1 MMSTSDAAL
10 TLDLPGSPAPAPDS
24 LSDDPRNELR
34 WGAGV
39 AVAFFV
45 LFLGWAAVTR
55 LDAGAY
61 AHGVIAVAG
70 NRQSVQH
77 REGGTISAIHVTEG
91 QTVVRD
97 QILVE
102 IAAGDLRANERAMT
116 SEVFTLLAQRA
127 RLDAERRQAPG
138 FAAPAEFVRLAPED
152 QALAAEAMTLQR
164 QQFDARRNAIAA
176 QRGVLGQ
183 RVGQLTEQITG
194 FQRQLDANSEQQRLI
209 GEELD
214 GMRKLAAQGYAP
226 VNRVRALE
234 RNEAALAGE
243 DGSFRAQIARSG
255 EAIGE
260 TRMQLLS
267 LDRQMIEEVTS
278 QLRDVEVR
286 LDELQPKLS
295 ALRQQLD
302 RATVRA
308 PAGGKVVGLKVF
320 TVGGV
325 VGPGEMLMEIV
336 PQDRALVIQANVAP
350 NDADDLKVGQET
362 QIRFTSLHERDLPIL
377 KGVLT
382 ELSADSFV
390 DEKTGQ
396 RSFRAEISVPPSQ
409 LERIRQVRGP
419 RTGLQAG
426 LPVEVLVPLRKR
438 TALDY
443 LLEPLLQTFWR
454 SGREH

>member
-1 MMSTSDAAL
+1 MSQ
-10 TLDLPGSPAPAPDS
+10 PDS
-24 LSDDPRNELR
+24 PEPDPPAVPGTGSDTLGDDPRGELR
-34 WGAGV
+34 WGVAV

-77 REGGTISAIHVTEG
+77 REGGVISAIHVVDG
-91 QTVVRD
+91 QTVAKG

-102 IAAGDLRANERAMT
+102 IAAGDLRANERAAT

-127 RLDAERRQAPG
+127 RLDAERRHAG
-138 FAAPAEFVRLAPED
+138 TFAAPVEFSRLPPED
-152 QALAAEAMTLQR
+152 QSLAVEAMTLQR
-164 QQFDARRNAIAA
+164 QQFDARRSALEA
-176 QRGVLGQ
+176 QRGVLDQ
-183 RVGQLTEQITG
+183 RVSQLAEQATG
-194 FQRQLDANSEQQRLI
+194 LQRQLDANAEQQRLI

-234 RNEAALAGE
+234 RNQAALAGE

-267 LDRQMIEEVTS
+267 LDRQMVEEVTG

-308 PAGGKVVGLKVF
+308 PASGKVVALKVF

-325 VGPGEMLMEIV
+325 VGPGDVLMEIV
-336 PQDRALVIQANVAP
+336 PQDRALVIQANVSP
-350 NDADDLKVGQET
+350 NDADDLRVGQQT
-362 QIRFTSLHERDLPIL
+362 QIRFPSLHERDLPIL
-377 KGVLT
+377 MGRLT

-390 DEKTGQ
+390 DEKSGQ
-396 RSFRAEISVPPSQ
+396 RYFRAEISVPPSE
-409 LERIRQVRGP
+409 LERIRKVRGA
-419 RTGLQAG
+419 RSGLQAG
-426 LPVEVLVPLRKR
+426 LQAEVLVPLYKR

-443 LLEPLLQTFWR
+443 MIEPLSQTFWK

>member
-1 MMSTSDAAL
+1 MSVADLAL
-10 TLDLPGSPAPAPDS
+10 DRPAEPASTPDS

-34 WGAGV
+34 LGAGV
-39 AVAFFV
+39 AIGFFV

-61 AHGVIAVAG
+61 AQGVIAVAG
-70 NRQSVQH
+70 NRQAVQH
-77 REGGTISAIHVTEG
+77 REGGTISAIRVTEG
-91 QTVVRD
+91 QAVVKG
-97 QILVE
+97 QVLVE
-102 IAAGDLRANERAMT
+102 ISAGDLRAAERATT
-116 SEVFTLLAQRA
+116 SEVFALLAQRA
-127 RLDAERRQAPG
+127 RLDAERRHAPG
-138 FAAPAEFVRLAPED
+138 FAPPPEFAALPPED
-152 QALAAEAMTLQR
+152 VALAAEALTLQR
-164 QQFDARRNAIAA
+164 QQFDARRRSLEA

-183 RVGQLTEQITG
+183 RIGQLSEQVTG
-194 FQRQLDANSEQQRLI
+194 YQRQLDANGEQQRLI

-234 RNEAALAGE
+234 RNEAALTGE
-243 DGSFRAQIARSG
+243 DGAYRAQIARSG

-267 LDRQMIEEVTS
+267 IDRQMIEEVTG

-286 LDELQPKLS
+286 LDELQPRLA

-302 RATVRA
+302 RATIRA
-308 PAGGKVVGLKVF
+308 PEGGKVVGLKVF
-320 TVGGV
+320 TIGGV
-325 VGPGEMLMEIV
+325 VGPGDVLMEIV
-336 PQDRALVIQANVAP
+336 PQDRALVIQAMVAP

-377 KGVLT
+377 KGRLT

-390 DEKTGQ
+390 DEKSGQ
-396 RSFRAEISVPPSQ
+396 RFFRAEVSVPPVE
-409 LERIRQVRGP
+409 LERIRKVRGP
-419 RTGLQAG
+419 RSGLQAG

-443 LLEPLLQTFWR
+443 LMEPLVQTFWR

>member
-1 MMSTSDAAL
+1 MSVSDMTVALDHPGPAAP
-10 TLDLPGSPAPAPDS
+10 TPDS

-34 WGAGV
+34 WGTIVAG
-39 AVAFFV
+39 AFFV
-45 LFLGWAAVTR
+45 LFLGWAAITR

-61 AHGVIAVAG
+61 AQGVIAVSG

-77 REGGTISAIHVTEG
+77 REGGLVSAIHVTEG
-91 QTVVRD
+91 QTVTKG
-97 QILVE
+97 QMLVE
-102 IAAGDLRANERAMT
+102 IAAGDLRANERATT

-127 RLDAERRQAPG
+127 RLDAERRQLSGFSAP
-138 FAAPAEFVRLAPED
+138 PEFSKLAPED
-152 QALAAEAMTLQR
+152 VTLAAEAMMLQR

-183 RVGQLTEQITG
+183 RIGQLTEQVTG
-194 FQRQLDANSEQQRLI
+194 FQRQLDANAEQQRLI

-243 DGSFRAQIARSG
+243 NGSYRAQIARSG
-255 EAIGE
+255 EAVGE

-278 QLRDVEVR
+278 QLRDVGVR

-295 ALRQQLD
+295 AMRQQLS

-308 PAGGKVVGLKVF
+308 PESGKVVGLKVF

-325 VGPGEMLMEIV
+325 VGPGDVLMEIV
-336 PQDRALVIQANVAP
+336 PQDRALVIQAMVAP
-350 NDADDLKVGQET
+350 NDADDLKLGQET
-362 QIRFTSLHERDLPIL
+362 QIRFTSLHERNLPIL
-377 KGVLT
+377 KGRLT
-382 ELSADSFV
+382 KLSADSFV
-390 DEKTGQ
+390 DEQSGQ
-396 RSFRAEISVPPSQ
+396 RFFRAEISVPPTE
-409 LERIRQVRGP
+409 LARIQKVRGAQ
-419 RTGLQAG
+419 TGLQAG

-443 LLEPLLQTFWR
+443 LMEPLTQTFWR

>member
-1 MMSTSDAAL
+1 MSLADTVPHAPPGALAAV
-10 TLDLPGSPAPAPDS
+10 SDS
-24 LSDDPRNELR
+24 LSDDPRPELR
-34 WGAGV
+34 WGVGV

-70 NRQSVQH
+70 NRQAVQH
-77 REGGTISAIHVTEG
+77 REGGMISAIHVAEG
-91 QTVVRD
+91 QTVTKG

-102 IAAGDLRANERAMT
+102 IAAGDLRANERATT

-127 RLDAERRQAPG
+127 RLDAERRRVSSFAP
-138 FAAPAEFVRLAPED
+138 PAEFASLPPED
-152 QALAAEAMTLQR
+152 QALATEAMTLQR
-164 QQFDARRNAIAA
+164 QQFDARRRALEA

-183 RVGQLTEQITG
+183 RVSQLTEQITG
-194 FQRQLDANSEQQRLI
+194 FQRQLDANAEQQRLI

-243 DGSFRAQIARSG
+243 DGSYRAQIARSG

-267 LDRQMIEEVTS
+267 LDRQMIEEVTG

-302 RATVRA
+302 RSTVRA

-325 VGPGEMLMEIV
+325 VGPGEVLMEIV
-336 PQDRALVIQANVAP
+336 PQDRALVIQANVSP

-362 QIRFTSLHERDLPIL
+362 QIRFPSLHERDLPIL
-377 KGVLT
+377 KGRLT

-390 DEKTGQ
+390 DDKTGQ
-396 RSFRAEISVPPSQ
+396 RYFRAEVSVPPAEI
-409 LERIRQVRGP
+409 ERIRKVRGAD
-419 RTGLQAG
+419 TGLQAG
-426 LPVEVLVPLRKR
+426 LQAEVLVPLYRR

-443 LLEPLLQTFWR
+443 LIEPLFQTFWR

>member
-1 MMSTSDAAL
+1 MSVSDMTVAL
-10 TLDLPGSPAPAPDS
+10 DHPGTASPTPDS
-24 LSDDPRNELR
+24 LSDDPRSELR
-34 WGAGV
+34 WGTIVAG
-39 AVAFFV
+39 AFFV
-45 LFLGWAAVTR
+45 LFLGWAAITR

-61 AHGVIAVAG
+61 AQGVIAVSG

-77 REGGTISAIHVTEG
+77 REGGLVSAIHVTEG
-91 QTVVRD
+91 QTVAKG
-97 QILVE
+97 QMLVE
-102 IAAGDLRANERAMT
+102 IAAGDLRANERAAT

-127 RLDAERRQAPG
+127 RLDAERRQLSSFSAP
-138 FAAPAEFVRLAPED
+138 PEFSKLAPED
-152 QALAAEAMTLQR
+152 VTLAAEAMMLQR

-183 RVGQLTEQITG
+183 RIGQLTEQVTG
-194 FQRQLDANSEQQRLI
+194 FQRQLDANAEQQRLI

-243 DGSFRAQIARSG
+243 NGSYRAQIARSG
-255 EAIGE
+255 EAVGE

-278 QLRDVEVR
+278 QLRDVGVR

-295 ALRQQLD
+295 AMRQQLS

-308 PAGGKVVGLKVF
+308 PESGKVVGLKVF

-325 VGPGEMLMEIV
+325 VGPGDVLMEIV
-336 PQDRALVIQANVAP
+336 PQDRALVIQAMVAP
-350 NDADDLKVGQET
+350 NDADDLKLGQET
-362 QIRFTSLHERDLPIL
+362 QIRFTSLHERNLPIL
-377 KGVLT
+377 KGRLT
-382 ELSADSFV
+382 KLSADSFV
-390 DEKTGQ
+390 DEQSGQ
-396 RSFRAEISVPPSQ
+396 RFFRAEISVPPTE
-409 LERIRQVRGP
+409 LARIQKVRGAQ
-419 RTGLQAG
+419 TGLQAG

-443 LLEPLLQTFWR
+443 LLEPLTQTFWR

>member
-1 MMSTSDAAL
+1 MSVSDMTVALDRPGPAAP
-10 TLDLPGSPAPAPDS
+10 TPDS

-34 WGAGV
+34 WGTIVAG
-39 AVAFFV
+39 AFFV
-45 LFLGWAAVTR
+45 LFLGWAAITR

-61 AHGVIAVAG
+61 AQGVIAVSG

-77 REGGTISAIHVTEG
+77 REGGLVSAIHVTEG
-91 QTVVRD
+91 QTVAKGQV
-97 QILVE
+97 LVE
-102 IAAGDLRANERAMT
+102 IAAGDLRANERATT

-127 RLDAERRQAPG
+127 RLDAERRRLNSFSAP
-138 FAAPAEFVRLAPED
+138 PEFSKLAPED
-152 QALAAEAMTLQR
+152 VTLATEAMTLQR

-183 RVGQLTEQITG
+183 RIGQLTEQVTG
-194 FQRQLDANSEQQRLI
+194 YQRQLDANAEQQRLI

-243 DGSFRAQIARSG
+243 DGSYRAQIARSG
-255 EAIGE
+255 EAVGE

-267 LDRQMIEEVTS
+267 LDRQMIEEVTG
-278 QLRDVEVR
+278 QLRDVGVR

-295 ALRQQLD
+295 AMRQQLS

-308 PAGGKVVGLKVF
+308 PESGKVVGLKVF

-325 VGPGEMLMEIV
+325 VGPGDVLMEIV
-336 PQDRALVIQANVAP
+336 PQDRALVIQAMIAP
-350 NDADDLKVGQET
+350 NDADDLKLGQET
-362 QIRFTSLHERDLPIL
+362 QIRFTSLHERNLPIL
-377 KGVLT
+377 KGRLT

-390 DEKTGQ
+390 DEQSGQ
-396 RSFRAEISVPPSQ
+396 RFFRAEISVPPTE
-409 LERIRQVRGP
+409 LARIRKVRGAQ
-419 RTGLQAG
+419 TGLQAG

-443 LLEPLLQTFWR
+443 LMEPLMQTFWR